1 MNWIGNFHF
10 IRPEW
15 LFALIPAVV
24 IAVLLFRR
32 YQQSTA
38 WADTI
43 DPTLM
48 PFLLIQPPKK
58 PSVNPLPIL
67 LLGWVL
73 AILAVAGPTTQ
84 KIPQPI
90 LEREDALVI
99 ILDLTWSMYAS
110 DVSPSR
116 LTNAKRKITD
126 LLMARNEGM
135 TGLIVFAGDA
145 HAVSPLTDDNK
156 TILSLLSTLGP
167 EIMPAPGS
175 ALAPALTLARSLFVS
190 AGAATGRVLV
200 ITDEVRDAQAALS
213 AARALSKQYPL
224 SLMIVGTQSG
234 APIRLPQSMGDNF
247 LKDDQGSLVIPAVN
261 FDAITRF
268 ADASGASVSEL
279 NLLNDDLAVW
289 LEPPNRLEESFRIVE
304 RDFDLWEE
312 LGPYLILILLP
323 LAIVGF
329 RRGWLWGLAV
339 VILMPVDQAGA
350 ADFWTDLWQTPDQ
363 QGASALEL
371 DAPASAAALFEDPAW
386 RATAHY
392 RNQDFKA
399 AAEDFAASG
408 GIENH
413 YNRGNA
419 LARAGDLNGA
429 LAAFDQVLSSDPEHE
444 DAAFNK
450 ALIERLLDQQS
461 QEQAAS
467 DQDENSEQKPQEG
480 GQGEQEQDASE
491 QDPSQDAQ
499 NQQEG
504 DTEDDAQDSEAARE
518 QPESDQS
525 QEEAAETSEQAV
537 QEADEALDPEEAQA
551 LEQWLKRVPDDPG
564 GLLRRKFEQQF
575 EERVRQGEI
584 TRQDFERN
592 W

>member
-461 QEQAAS
+461 QEQDAS
-467 DQDENSEQKPQEG
+467 DQDENGEQKPQEG
-480 GQGEQEQDASE
+480 GQGEEEQDASE

>member
-461 QEQAAS
+461 QEQDAS
-467 DQDENSEQKPQEG
+467 DQDENGEQKPQEG

>member
-1 MNWIGNFHF
+1 MNWIGDFHF

-135 TGLIVFAGDA
+135 TGLIVFAGDS

-279 NLLNDDLAVW
+279 NLLKDDLAVW

-461 QEQAAS
+461 QEQDAS
-467 DQDENSEQKPQEG
+467 DQDENGEQKPQEG
-480 GQGEQEQDASE
+480 GQGEEEQDASE

>member
-1 MNWIGNFHF
+1 MNWIANFHF

-15 LFALIPAVV
+15 LLALIPAIM
-24 IAVLLFRR
+24 IAVLLFKR
-32 YQQSTA
+32 YERSTA

-43 DPTLM
+43 DRELM
-48 PFLLIQPPKK
+48 PFLLVQPPKK

-67 LLGWVL
+67 LLAWVL
-73 AILAVAGPTTQ
+73 SILAAAGPTTQ
-84 KIPQPI
+84 KMPQPI

-99 ILDLTWSMYAS
+99 VLDLTWSMYAS
-110 DVSPSR
+110 DVTPSR
-116 LTNAKRKITD
+116 LINAKRKITD
-126 LLMARNEGM
+126 LLMARKEGT

-156 TILSLLSTLGP
+156 TILALLSTLGP
-167 EIMPAPGS
+167 EMMPAPGS

-200 ITDEVRDAQAALS
+200 ITDEVRDPQAALR
-213 AARALSKQYPL
+213 AASALSNQYPL

-234 APIRLPQSMGDNF
+234 APIRLPQSMGDKF
-247 LKDDQGSLVIPAVN
+247 LKDTQGSLVIPAVN
-261 FDAITRF
+261 FDDISRF
-268 ADASGASVSEL
+268 ANTSGAAVTEL
-279 NLLNDDLAVW
+279 NLLNDDLSVW
-289 LEPPNRLEESFRIVE
+289 LEPPSRLDDSFRVVE
-304 RDFDLWEE
+304 RDFDLWQE
-312 LGPYLILILLP
+312 LGPYLILILIP
-323 LAIVGF
+323 LAILGF
-329 RRGWLWGLAV
+329 RRGWLWGLAFI
-339 VILMPVDQAGA
+339 ILMPADQAVA
-350 ADFWTDLWQTPDQ
+350 ADFWTDLWKTRDQ

-371 DAPASAAALFEDPAW
+371 DAPETAATLFEDPAW

-392 RNQDFKA
+392 RNQDFEA
-399 AAEDFAASG
+399 AAQDFATSAG
-408 GIENH
+408 VEND

-419 LARAGDLNGA
+419 LARSGDLEGA
-429 LAAFDQVLSSDPEHE
+429 LATFDQVLASDPEHE

-450 ALIERLLDQQS
+450 ALIEQLLEQQS
-461 QEQAAS
+461 QEQDAS
-467 DQDENSEQKPQEG
+467 DESESSEQNPQDG
-480 GQGEQEQDASE
+480 SQGEENQESDE

-499 NQQEG
+499 SQQDSDSADASEPSAEEREQAAAEQAKEDQAQEG
-504 DTEDDAQDSEAARE
+504 EETL
-518 QPESDQS
+518 
-525 QEEAAETSEQAV
+525 QET
-537 QEADEALDPEEAQA
+537 DEALDPEEAQA

>member
-461 QEQAAS
+461 QEQDAS
-467 DQDENSEQKPQEG
+467 DQDENGEQKPQEG

-504 DTEDDAQDSEAARE
+504 DTEDDPQDSEAARE

>member
-1 MNWIGNFHF
+1 MSWIANFHF

-15 LFALIPAVV
+15 LLALIPAVV

-32 YQQSTA
+32 YQRSTA

-43 DPTLM
+43 DPELM
-48 PFLLIQPPKK
+48 PFLMVQPTKK

-67 LLGWVL
+67 LLAWVVS
-73 AILAVAGPTTQ
+73 ILAVAGPTTQ

-99 ILDLTWSMYAS
+99 VLDLTWSMYAS
-110 DVSPSR
+110 DVTPSR
-116 LTNAKRKITD
+116 LVNAKRKITD

-156 TILSLLSTLGP
+156 TILALLSTLGP
-167 EIMPAPGS
+167 EMMPAPGS

-200 ITDEVRDAQAALS
+200 ITDEVRDAPAALS
-213 AARALSKQYPL
+213 AASALNDQYPL
-224 SLMIVGTQSG
+224 SLMVVGTQSG

-247 LKDDQGSLVIPAVN
+247 LKDAQGSLVIPAVN
-261 FDAITRF
+261 FDAIQRF
-268 ADASGASVSEL
+268 ANASGASLTEL
-279 NLLNDDLAVW
+279 NLLNDDLSIW
-289 LEPPNRLEESFRIVE
+289 LEPPNRLDESFRVVE

-312 LGPYLILILLP
+312 LGPYLIILLLP
-323 LAIVGF
+323 LAIFGF
-329 RRGWLWGLAV
+329 RRGWLWVLAV
-339 VILMPVDQAGA
+339 VILMPADQAVA
-350 ADFWTDLWQTPDQ
+350 ADFWTDLWQTRDQ

-371 DAPASAAALFEDPAW
+371 DAPESAATLFEDPAW

-392 RNQDFKA
+392 RNQDFQA
-399 AAEDFAASG
+399 AAEDFAASE
-408 GIENH
+408 GIEND

-419 LARAGDLNGA
+419 LARAGDLDKA
-429 LAAFDQVLSSDPEHE
+429 LAAFDEVLASDPKHE

-450 ALIERLLDQQS
+450 ALIEQLLEQQS
-461 QEQAAS
+461 QEQDAS
-467 DQDENSEQKPQEG
+467 DQGEPDEQNPQEG
-480 GQGEQEQDASE
+480 GQGEENQESGE

-499 NQQEG
+499 SQQEG
-504 DTEDDAQDSEAARE
+504 DAGDDAQDSEAERE
-518 QPESDQS
+518 QAEADQRD
-525 QEEAAETSEQAV
+525 EEADQTSEQAV
-537 QEADEALDPEEAQA
+537 QEADAALDPEEAQA

>member
-1 MNWIGNFHF
+1 MNWIGDFHF

-461 QEQAAS
+461 QEQDAS
-467 DQDENSEQKPQEG
+467 DQDENGEQKPQEG
-480 GQGEQEQDASE
+480 GQGEEEQDASE

-504 DTEDDAQDSEAARE
+504 DTKDDPQDSEAARE

>member
-247 LKDDQGSLVIPAVN
+247 LKDAQGSLVIPAVN

-461 QEQAAS
+461 QEQDAS
-467 DQDENSEQKPQEG
+467 DQDENGEQKPQEG

>member
-1 MNWIGNFHF
+1 MNWIGDFHF

-15 LFALIPAVV
+15 LFALIPAIV

-461 QEQAAS
+461 QEQDAS
-467 DQDENSEQKPQEG
+467 DQDENGEQKPQEG
-480 GQGEQEQDASE
+480 GQGEQEQDGSE

>member
-1 MNWIGNFHF
+1 
-10 IRPEW
+10 
-15 LFALIPAVV
+15 
-24 IAVLLFRR
+24 
-32 YQQSTA
+32 
-38 WADTI
+38 
-43 DPTLM
+43 M
-48 PFLLIQPPKK
+48 PFLLVQPTKK

-67 LLGWVL
+67 LLAWVVS
-73 AILAVAGPTTQ
+73 ILAVAGPTTQ

-99 ILDLTWSMYAS
+99 VLDLTWSMYAS
-110 DVSPSR
+110 DVTPSR
-116 LTNAKRKITD
+116 LVNAKRKITD

-156 TILSLLSTLGP
+156 TILALLSTLGP
-167 EIMPAPGS
+167 EMMPAPGS

-200 ITDEVRDAQAALS
+200 ITDEVRDAPAALS
-213 AARALSKQYPL
+213 AASALNDQYPL
-224 SLMIVGTQSG
+224 SLMVVGTQSG

-247 LKDDQGSLVIPAVN
+247 LKDAQGSLVIPAVN
-261 FDAITRF
+261 FDAIQRF
-268 ADASGASVSEL
+268 ANASGASLTEL
-279 NLLNDDLAVW
+279 NLLNDDLSIW
-289 LEPPNRLEESFRIVE
+289 LEPPNRLDESFRVVE

-312 LGPYLILILLP
+312 LGPYLIILLLP
-323 LAIVGF
+323 LAIFGF
-329 RRGWLWGLAV
+329 RRGWLWVLAV
-339 VILMPVDQAGA
+339 VILMPADQAVA
-350 ADFWTDLWQTPDQ
+350 ADFWTDLWQTRDQ

-371 DAPASAAALFEDPAW
+371 DAPESAATLFEDPAW

-392 RNQDFKA
+392 RNQDFQA
-399 AAEDFAASG
+399 AAEDFAASE
-408 GIENH
+408 GIEND

-419 LARAGDLNGA
+419 LARAGDLDKA
-429 LAAFDQVLSSDPEHE
+429 LAAFDEVLASDPKHE

-450 ALIERLLDQQS
+450 ALIEQLLEQQS
-461 QEQAAS
+461 QEQDAS
-467 DQDENSEQKPQEG
+467 DQGEPDEQNPQEG
-480 GQGEQEQDASE
+480 GQGEENQESGE

-499 NQQEG
+499 SQQEG
-504 DTEDDAQDSEAARE
+504 NAEDDAQDSEAERE
-518 QPESDQS
+518 QAEADQRD
-525 QEEAAETSEQAV
+525 EEADQTSEQAV
-537 QEADEALDPEEAQA
+537 QEADAALDPEEAQA

>member
-1 MNWIGNFHF
+1 MNWIANFHF

-15 LFALIPAVV
+15 LLALIPAIM
-24 IAVLLFRR
+24 IAVLLFKR
-32 YQQSTA
+32 YERSTA

-43 DPTLM
+43 DQELM
-48 PFLLIQPPKK
+48 PFLLVQPPKK

-67 LLGWVL
+67 LLAWVL
-73 AILAVAGPTTQ
+73 SILAAAGPTTQ
-84 KIPQPI
+84 KMPQPI

-99 ILDLTWSMYAS
+99 VLDLTWSMYAS
-110 DVSPSR
+110 DVTPSR
-116 LTNAKRKITD
+116 LINAKRKITD
-126 LLMARNEGM
+126 LLMARKEGT

-156 TILSLLSTLGP
+156 TILALLSTLGP
-167 EIMPAPGS
+167 EMMPAPGS

-200 ITDEVRDAQAALS
+200 ITDEVRDPQAALR
-213 AARALSKQYPL
+213 AASALSNQYPL

-234 APIRLPQSMGDNF
+234 APIRLPQSMGDKF
-247 LKDDQGSLVIPAVN
+247 LKDTQGSLVIPAVN
-261 FDAITRF
+261 FDDISRF
-268 ADASGASVSEL
+268 ANTSGAALTEL
-279 NLLNDDLAVW
+279 NLLNDDLSVW
-289 LEPPNRLEESFRIVE
+289 LEPPSRLDDSFRVVE
-304 RDFDLWEE
+304 RDFDLWQE
-312 LGPYLILILLP
+312 LGPYLILILIP
-323 LAIVGF
+323 LAILGF
-329 RRGWLWGLAV
+329 RRGWLWGLAFI
-339 VILMPVDQAGA
+339 ILMPADQAVA
-350 ADFWTDLWQTPDQ
+350 ADFWTDLWKTRDQ

-371 DAPASAAALFEDPAW
+371 DAPETAATLFEDPAW

-392 RNQDFKA
+392 RNQDFEA
-399 AAEDFAASG
+399 AAQDFATSAG
-408 GIENH
+408 VEND

-419 LARAGDLNGA
+419 LARSGDLEGA
-429 LAAFDQVLSSDPEHE
+429 LATFDQVLASDPEHE

-450 ALIERLLDQQS
+450 ALIEQLLEQQS
-461 QEQAAS
+461 QEQDAS
-467 DQDENSEQKPQEG
+467 DESESSEQNPQDG
-480 GQGEQEQDASE
+480 SQGEENQESDE

-499 NQQEG
+499 SQQDSDSADASEPSAEEREQAAAEQAKEDQAQEG
-504 DTEDDAQDSEAARE
+504 EETL
-518 QPESDQS
+518 
-525 QEEAAETSEQAV
+525 QET
-537 QEADEALDPEEAQA
+537 DEALDPEEAQA

>member
-1 MNWIGNFHF
+1 
-10 IRPEW
+10 
-15 LFALIPAVV
+15 
-24 IAVLLFRR
+24 
-32 YQQSTA
+32 
-38 WADTI
+38 
-43 DPTLM
+43 M

-461 QEQAAS
+461 QEQDAS
-467 DQDENSEQKPQEG
+467 DQDENGEQKPQEG

-504 DTEDDAQDSEAARE
+504 DTEDDPQDSEAARE

>member
-1 MNWIGNFHF
+1 MNWIGDFHF

-480 GQGEQEQDASE
+480 GQGEEEQDASE

-504 DTEDDAQDSEAARE
+504 DTEDDPQDSEAARE

>member
-1 MNWIGNFHF
+1 MNWIANFHF

-15 LFALIPAVV
+15 LLALIPAIM

-32 YQQSTA
+32 YERSSA

-43 DPTLM
+43 DHELM
-48 PFLLIQPPKK
+48 PFLLVQPPKK

-67 LLGWVL
+67 LLAWVL
-73 AILAVAGPTTQ
+73 SILAAAGPTTE
-84 KIPQPI
+84 KIPQPS

-99 ILDLTWSMYAS
+99 VLDLTWSMYAS
-110 DVSPSR
+110 DVTPSR
-116 LTNAKRKITD
+116 LINAKRKITD
-126 LLMARNEGM
+126 LLMARKEGT

-156 TILSLLSTLGP
+156 TILALLSTLGP
-167 EIMPAPGS
+167 EMMPAPGS

-200 ITDEVRDAQAALS
+200 ITDEVRDPQAALR
-213 AARALSKQYPL
+213 AASALSNQYPL

-234 APIRLPQSMGDNF
+234 APIRLPQSMGDKF
-247 LKDDQGSLVIPAVN
+247 LKDTQGSLVIPAVN
-261 FDAITRF
+261 FDDINRF
-268 ADASGASVSEL
+268 ANASGAALTEL
-279 NLLNDDLAVW
+279 NLLNDDLSVW
-289 LEPPNRLEESFRIVE
+289 LEPPNRLDDSFRVVE

-312 LGPYLILILLP
+312 LGPYLILILIP
-323 LAIVGF
+323 LAILGF
-329 RRGWLWGLAV
+329 RRGWLWGLAFI
-339 VILMPVDQAGA
+339 ILMPADQAVA
-350 ADFWTDLWQTPDQ
+350 AGFWTDLWKTRDQ

-371 DAPASAAALFEDPAW
+371 DAPETAATLFEDPAW

-399 AAEDFAASG
+399 AAKDFATSTG
-408 GIENH
+408 VEND

-419 LARAGDLNGA
+419 LARSGDLEGA
-429 LAAFDQVLSSDPEHE
+429 LATFDQVLASDPEHE

-450 ALIERLLDQQS
+450 ALIEQLLEQQ
-461 QEQAAS
+461 A
-467 DQDENSEQKPQEG
+467 
-480 GQGEQEQDASE
+480 QEQDASDQSEGGEQNPQDGSQGEENQASGE

-499 NQQEG
+499 SQE
-504 DTEDDAQDSEAARE
+504 DSDSADDSEASAEERE
-518 QPESDQS
+518 QT
-525 QEEAAETSEQAV
+525 AAEQAKEDQA
-537 QEADEALDPEEAQA
+537 QEGAETLQETDEALDPEEAQA

>member
-461 QEQAAS
+461 QEQDAS

-504 DTEDDAQDSEAARE
+504 DTEDDPQDSEAARE

>member
-1 MNWIGNFHF
+1 MNWIGDFHF

-135 TGLIVFAGDA
+135 TGLIVFAGDS

-480 GQGEQEQDASE
+480 GQGEEEQDASE

>member
-1 MNWIGNFHF
+1 
-10 IRPEW
+10 
-15 LFALIPAVV
+15 
-24 IAVLLFRR
+24 
-32 YQQSTA
+32 
-38 WADTI
+38 
-43 DPTLM
+43 
-48 PFLLIQPPKK
+48 
-58 PSVNPLPIL
+58 
-67 LLGWVL
+67 
-73 AILAVAGPTTQ
+73 
-84 KIPQPI
+84 
-90 LEREDALVI
+90 
-99 ILDLTWSMYAS
+99 MYAS

-461 QEQAAS
+461 QEQDAS
-467 DQDENSEQKPQEG
+467 DQDENGEQKPQEG

>member
-1 MNWIGNFHF
+1 MNWIANFHF

-15 LFALIPAVV
+15 LLALIPAIM
-24 IAVLLFRR
+24 IAVLLFKR
-32 YQQSTA
+32 YERSTA

-43 DPTLM
+43 DQELM
-48 PFLLIQPPKK
+48 PFLLVQPPKK

-67 LLGWVL
+67 LLAWVL
-73 AILAVAGPTTQ
+73 SILAAAGPTTQ
-84 KIPQPI
+84 KMPQPI

-99 ILDLTWSMYAS
+99 VLDLTWSMYAS
-110 DVSPSR
+110 DVTPSR
-116 LTNAKRKITD
+116 LINAKRKITD
-126 LLMARNEGM
+126 LLMARKEGT

-156 TILSLLSTLGP
+156 TILALLSTLGP
-167 EIMPAPGS
+167 EMMPAPGS

-200 ITDEVRDAQAALS
+200 ITDEVRDPQAALR
-213 AARALSKQYPL
+213 AASALSNQYPL

-234 APIRLPQSMGDNF
+234 APIRLPQSMGDKF
-247 LKDDQGSLVIPAVN
+247 LKDTQGSLVIPAVN
-261 FDAITRF
+261 FDDISRF
-268 ADASGASVSEL
+268 ANTSGAAVTEL
-279 NLLNDDLAVW
+279 NLLNDDLSVW
-289 LEPPNRLEESFRIVE
+289 LEPPSRLDDSFRVVE
-304 RDFDLWEE
+304 RDFDLWQE
-312 LGPYLILILLP
+312 LGPYLILILIP
-323 LAIVGF
+323 LAILGF
-329 RRGWLWGLAV
+329 RRGWLWGLAFI
-339 VILMPVDQAGA
+339 ILMPADQAVA
-350 ADFWTDLWQTPDQ
+350 ADFWTDLWKTRDQ

-371 DAPASAAALFEDPAW
+371 DAPETAATLFEDPAW

-392 RNQDFKA
+392 RNQDFEA
-399 AAEDFAASG
+399 AAQDFATSAG
-408 GIENH
+408 VEND

-419 LARAGDLNGA
+419 LARSGDLEGA
-429 LAAFDQVLSSDPEHE
+429 LATFDQVLASDPEHE

-450 ALIERLLDQQS
+450 ALIEQLLEQQS
-461 QEQAAS
+461 QEQDAS
-467 DQDENSEQKPQEG
+467 DEGEGSEQNPQDG
-480 GQGEQEQDASE
+480 SQGEENQESDE

-499 NQQEG
+499 SQQDSDSADASEPSAEEREQAAAEQAKEDQAQEG
-504 DTEDDAQDSEAARE
+504 EETL
-518 QPESDQS
+518 
-525 QEEAAETSEQAV
+525 QET
-537 QEADEALDPEEAQA
+537 DEALDPEEAQA

>member
-1 MNWIGNFHF
+1 MNWIANFHF

-15 LFALIPAVV
+15 LLALIPAIM
-24 IAVLLFRR
+24 IAVLLFKR
-32 YQQSTA
+32 YERSTA

-43 DPTLM
+43 DRELM
-48 PFLLIQPPKK
+48 PFLLVQPPKK

-67 LLGWVL
+67 LLAWVL
-73 AILAVAGPTTQ
+73 SILAAAGPTTQ
-84 KIPQPI
+84 KMPQPI

-99 ILDLTWSMYAS
+99 VLDLTWSMYAS
-110 DVSPSR
+110 DVTPSR
-116 LTNAKRKITD
+116 LINAKRKITD
-126 LLMARNEGM
+126 LLMARKEGT

-156 TILSLLSTLGP
+156 TILALLSTLGP
-167 EIMPAPGS
+167 EMMPAPGS

-200 ITDEVRDAQAALS
+200 ITDEVRDPQAALR
-213 AARALSKQYPL
+213 AASALSNQYPL

-234 APIRLPQSMGDNF
+234 APIRLPQSMGDKF
-247 LKDDQGSLVIPAVN
+247 LKDTQGSLVIPAVN
-261 FDAITRF
+261 FDDINRF
-268 ADASGASVSEL
+268 ANTSGAAVTEL
-279 NLLNDDLAVW
+279 NLLNDDLSVW
-289 LEPPNRLEESFRIVE
+289 LEPPSRLDDSFRVVE
-304 RDFDLWEE
+304 RDFDLWQE
-312 LGPYLILILLP
+312 LGPYLILILIP
-323 LAIVGF
+323 LAILGF
-329 RRGWLWGLAV
+329 RRGWLWGLAFI
-339 VILMPVDQAGA
+339 ILMPADQAVA
-350 ADFWTDLWQTPDQ
+350 ADFWTDLWKTRDQ

-371 DAPASAAALFEDPAW
+371 DAPETAATLFEDPAW

-392 RNQDFKA
+392 RNQDFEA
-399 AAEDFAASG
+399 AAQDFATSAG
-408 GIENH
+408 VEND

-419 LARAGDLNGA
+419 LARSGDLEGA
-429 LAAFDQVLSSDPEHE
+429 LATFDQVLASDPEHE

-450 ALIERLLDQQS
+450 ALIEQLLEQQS
-461 QEQAAS
+461 QEQDAS
-467 DQDENSEQKPQEG
+467 DESESSEQNPQDG
-480 GQGEQEQDASE
+480 SQGEENQESDE

-499 NQQEG
+499 SQQDSDSADASEPSAEEREQAAAEQAKEDQAQEG
-504 DTEDDAQDSEAARE
+504 EETL
-518 QPESDQS
+518 
-525 QEEAAETSEQAV
+525 QET
-537 QEADEALDPEEAQA
+537 DEALDPEEAQA

>member
-461 QEQAAS
+461 QEQDAS
-467 DQDENSEQKPQEG
+467 DQDENGEQKPQEG

-504 DTEDDAQDSEAARE
+504 DTEDDPQDSEAARE

-564 GLLRRKFEQQF
+564 GLLRRKFERQF

>member
-1 MNWIGNFHF
+1 MNWIGDFHF

-110 DVSPSR
+110 DVSTSR

-461 QEQAAS
+461 QEQDAS
-467 DQDENSEQKPQEG
+467 DQDENGEQKPQEG

>member
-480 GQGEQEQDASE
+480 GQGEEEQDASE

>member
-1 MNWIGNFHF
+1 MNWIANFHF
-10 IRPEW
+10 IRAEW
-15 LFALIPAVV
+15 LLALIPACV
-24 IAVLLFRR
+24 IAALLFRR
-32 YQQSTA
+32 YQRSTA

-43 DPTLM
+43 DPELM
-48 PFLLIQPPKK
+48 PFLLVQPSKK

-67 LLGWVL
+67 LLAWIL
-73 AILAVAGPTTQ
+73 SILAVAGPTTE
-84 KIPQPI
+84 KVPQPI

-110 DVSPSR
+110 DVTPSR
-116 LTNAKRKITD
+116 LVNAKRKITD
-126 LLMARNEGM
+126 LLTARQEGT

-145 HAVSPLTDDNK
+145 HAVSPLTDDTK
-156 TILSLLSTLGP
+156 TILALLSSLGP
-167 EIMPAPGS
+167 EMMPAPGS
-175 ALAPALTLARSLFVS
+175 ALAPALTLAQSLFRS

-200 ITDEVRDAQAALS
+200 ITDEVRDPEAALS
-213 AARALSKQYPL
+213 AASDLNNQYPL

-234 APIRLPQSMGDNF
+234 APIRLPKAGGDNF
-247 LKDDQGSLVIPAVN
+247 LKDAQGNLVIPSVN

-268 ADASGASVSEL
+268 ATASGAALTEL
-279 NLLNDDLAVW
+279 NLLNDDLSVW
-289 LEPPNRLEESFRIVE
+289 LEPPSRLDESFRVVE

-312 LGPYLILILLP
+312 LGPYLILILIP

-329 RRGWLWGLAV
+329 RRGWLWGLAFV
-339 VILMPVDQAGA
+339 VLMPADQAVA
-350 ADFWTDLWQTPDQ
+350 ADFWTDLWKTRDQ
-363 QGASALEL
+363 QGASALETN
-371 DAPASAAALFEDPAW
+371 DPERAVALFEDPAW

-399 AAEDFAASG
+399 AAEDFGASLG
-408 GIENH
+408 VEND

-419 LARAGDLNGA
+419 LARAGDLEGA
-429 LAAFDQVLSSDPEHE
+429 LAIFDQVLASDPEHE

-450 ALIERLLDQQS
+450 ALIEQLLEQQS
-461 QEQAAS
+461 QEQDAS
-467 DQDENSEQKPQEG
+467 DQSQGSEQNPQDG
-480 GQGEQEQDASE
+480 SQGEENQAADE

-499 NQQEG
+499 NQQ
-504 DTEDDAQDSEAARE
+504 DSDSADASEASAEERE
-518 QPESDQS
+518 QA
-525 QEEAAETSEQAV
+525 AAEQTKEEQA
-537 QEADEALDPEEAQA
+537 QEGEETLQETDETLDPEEAQA

-575 EERVRQGEI
+575 EERVRQGDI

>member
-339 VILMPVDQAGA
+339 VISMPVDQAGA

-461 QEQAAS
+461 QEQDAS
-467 DQDENSEQKPQEG
+467 DQDENGEQKPQEG

>member
-461 QEQAAS
+461 QEQDAS
-467 DQDENSEQKPQEG
+467 DQDENGEQKPQEG

-504 DTEDDAQDSEAARE
+504 DTKDDAQDSEAARE

>member
-323 LAIVGF
+323 LAVVGF

>member
-1 MNWIGNFHF
+1 MNWLAHFHF

-15 LFALIPAVV
+15 LLALIPAIL
-24 IAVLLFRR
+24 IAALLFRR
-32 YQQSTA
+32 YQRSTA

-43 DPTLM
+43 DPELM
-48 PFLLIQPPKK
+48 PFLLVQPPKK

-67 LLGWVL
+67 LIAWVVS
-73 AILAVAGPTTQ
+73 ILAVAGPTTQ

-99 ILDLTWSMYAS
+99 VLDLTWSMYAS
-110 DVSPSR
+110 DVTPSR
-116 LTNAKRKITD
+116 LINAKRKITD
-126 LLMARNEGM
+126 LLMARKEGT

-156 TILSLLSTLGP
+156 TILALLSTLGP
-167 EIMPAPGS
+167 EMMPAPGS

-200 ITDEVRDAQAALS
+200 ITDEVRDTPAALS
-213 AARALSKQYPL
+213 AASALSNQYPL

-247 LKDDQGSLVIPAVN
+247 LKDAQGSLVIPAVN
-261 FDAITRF
+261 FDAIKHF
-268 ADASGASVSEL
+268 ANASGASLTEL
-279 NLLNDDLAVW
+279 NLLNDDLSVW
-289 LEPPNRLEESFRIVE
+289 LEPPNRLDESFRVVE

-312 LGPYLILILLP
+312 LGPYLIILLLP
-323 LAIVGF
+323 LAIFGF
-329 RRGWLWGLAV
+329 RRGWLWVLAV
-339 VILMPVDQAGA
+339 VILMPADQAMA
-350 ADFWTDLWQTPDQ
+350 ADFWTDLWQTRDQ
-363 QGASALEL
+363 QGARALDL
-371 DAPASAAALFEDPAW
+371 DAPEAASTLFEDPAW

-399 AAEDFAASG
+399 AAEDFAASEG
-408 GIENH
+408 LENN

-419 LARAGDLNGA
+419 LARAGDLATA
-429 LAAFDQVLSSDPEHE
+429 LATFDEVLASNPDHE

-450 ALIERLLDQQS
+450 ALIEQLLEQQS
-461 QEQAAS
+461 QEQDAS
-467 DQDENSEQKPQEG
+467 DQGEPDEQNPQES
-480 GQGEQEQDASE
+480 GQGEQNQDAGE

-499 NQQEG
+499 SQQQG
-504 DTEDDAQDSEAARE
+504 DAENDAQDSEAEREQAAPE
-518 QPESDQS
+518 QPEEDQA
-525 QEEAAETSEQAV
+525 QEGEESLTEI
-537 QEADEALDPEEAQA
+537 DEALDPEEAQA

>member
-1 MNWIGNFHF
+1 MNWIGDFHF

-110 DVSPSR
+110 DVSTSR

-247 LKDDQGSLVIPAVN
+247 LKDAQGSLVIPAVN

-461 QEQAAS
+461 QEQDAS
-467 DQDENSEQKPQEG
+467 DQDENGEQKPQEG

-504 DTEDDAQDSEAARE
+504 DTEDDPQDSEAARE

>member
-1 MNWIGNFHF
+1 MNWIGDFHF

-247 LKDDQGSLVIPAVN
+247 LKDAQGSLVIPAVN

-467 DQDENSEQKPQEG
+467 DQDENGEQKPQEG

>member
-1 MNWIGNFHF
+1 MNWIGDFHF

-247 LKDDQGSLVIPAVN
+247 LKDAQGSLVIPAVN

-461 QEQAAS
+461 QEQDAS
-467 DQDENSEQKPQEG
+467 DQDENGEQKPQEG

-504 DTEDDAQDSEAARE
+504 DTEDDPQDSEAARE

>member
-1 MNWIGNFHF
+1 MNWIANFHF

-15 LFALIPAVV
+15 LLALIPAIM
-24 IAVLLFRR
+24 IAVLLFKR
-32 YQQSTA
+32 YERSTA

-43 DPTLM
+43 DRELM
-48 PFLLIQPPKK
+48 PFLLVQPPKK

-67 LLGWVL
+67 LLAWVL
-73 AILAVAGPTTQ
+73 SILAAAGPTTQ
-84 KIPQPI
+84 KMPQPI

-99 ILDLTWSMYAS
+99 VLDLTWSMYAS
-110 DVSPSR
+110 DVTPSR
-116 LTNAKRKITD
+116 LINAKRKITD
-126 LLMARNEGM
+126 LLMARKEGT

-156 TILSLLSTLGP
+156 TILALLSTLGP
-167 EIMPAPGS
+167 EMMPAPGS

-200 ITDEVRDAQAALS
+200 ITDEVRDPQAALR
-213 AARALSKQYPL
+213 AASALSNQYPL

-234 APIRLPQSMGDNF
+234 APIRLPQSMGDKF
-247 LKDDQGSLVIPAVN
+247 LKDTQGSLVIPAVN
-261 FDAITRF
+261 FDAINRF
-268 ADASGASVSEL
+268 ADTSGAAVTEL
-279 NLLNDDLAVW
+279 NLLNDDLSVW
-289 LEPPNRLEESFRIVE
+289 LEPPSRLDDSFRVVE
-304 RDFDLWEE
+304 RDFDLWQE
-312 LGPYLILILLP
+312 LGPYLILILIP
-323 LAIVGF
+323 LAILGF
-329 RRGWLWGLAV
+329 RRGWLWGLAFI
-339 VILMPVDQAGA
+339 ILMPADQAVA
-350 ADFWTDLWQTPDQ
+350 ADFWTDLWKTRDQ

-371 DAPASAAALFEDPAW
+371 DAPETAATLFEDPAW

-392 RNQDFKA
+392 RNQDFEA
-399 AAEDFAASG
+399 AAQDFATSAG
-408 GIENH
+408 VEND

-419 LARAGDLNGA
+419 LARSGDLEGA
-429 LAAFDQVLSSDPEHE
+429 LATFDQVLASDPEHE

-450 ALIERLLDQQS
+450 ALIEQLLEQQS
-461 QEQAAS
+461 QEQDAS
-467 DQDENSEQKPQEG
+467 DESESSEQNPQDG
-480 GQGEQEQDASE
+480 SQGEENQASDE

-499 NQQEG
+499 SQQDSDSADASEPSAEEREQAAAEQAKEDQAQEG
-504 DTEDDAQDSEAARE
+504 EETL
-518 QPESDQS
+518 
-525 QEEAAETSEQAV
+525 QET
-537 QEADEALDPEEAQA
+537 DEALDPEEAQA